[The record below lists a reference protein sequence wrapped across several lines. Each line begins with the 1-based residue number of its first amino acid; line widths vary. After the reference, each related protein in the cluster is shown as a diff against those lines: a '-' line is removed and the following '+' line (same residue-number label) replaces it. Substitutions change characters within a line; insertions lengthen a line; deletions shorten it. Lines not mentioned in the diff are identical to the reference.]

1 VFKVGHL
8 KSFKDSKDKKNI
20 RNSSI
25 ERQSLSFNKINTSK
39 YHKNKRTNK
48 IIDANY
54 KKHINKL
61 SHKNKKDGSLT
72 GRHSSMMPK
81 RNNSCLK
88 LKFKNK
94 KIDHTFSLNSTLLS
108 PLNKN
113 DENSKSKIINFH
125 STTNR
130 RIKINKNN
138 NNYIQLRQINKN
150 CLKNKLLFYFPNMN
164 KINSK
169 KKVNLF
175 NIEEFK
181 KRNKI
186 AVRNMKLKM
195 MKDNNSKIEKN
206 LEKMKNKESF
216 KMKRSISSL
225 LFNKE
230 VKLERKINFFINKN
244 KVNDPKTKKTNSINV
259 KNNIRKKLIR
269 NKSDVF

>member
-1 VFKVGHL
+1 
-8 KSFKDSKDKKNI
+8 
-20 RNSSI
+20 
-25 ERQSLSFNKINTSK
+25 
-39 YHKNKRTNK
+39 
-48 IIDANY
+48 
-54 KKHINKL
+54 
-61 SHKNKKDGSLT
+61 
-72 GRHSSMMPK
+72 
-81 RNNSCLK
+81 
-88 LKFKNK
+88 
-94 KIDHTFSLNSTLLS
+94 
-108 PLNKN
+108 
-113 DENSKSKIINFH
+113 
-125 STTNR
+125 
-130 RIKINKNN
+130 
-138 NNYIQLRQINKN
+138 
-150 CLKNKLLFYFPNMN
+150 MN